1 MTNTFKLK
9 KGLGRGLS
17 SLIGDTSTTPKSNK
31 VSISSIVKNK
41 FQPRKNFNK
50 EQMDELIS
58 SIKERGIIQPI
69 IVRRQSDK
77 YEIVAGV
84 FSRNSKLSIN
94 FGKKLG
100 IQKDRCYSNFI
111 EMANKE
117 SKRKDGIKVVSIMT
131 PPSSHQ
137 IIAEKFIDN
146 NINIISDKPFA
157 GNLEQAKKLYKKIKS
172 NKKIKYALTHN
183 YSAYPMVRE
192 AKVLVE
198 KGKLG
203 RVEYI
208 NVEYIQD
215 WSGGSKINSKNA
227 KKKLK
232 WKIDRKIV
240 GISAVLNEIGTHAYH
255 LATYISGLRGDKVFA
270 DIKQISKKIQMDDSA
285 QVMINFTNGA
295 KGMFWTSVM
304 AKGGVYGLRIRIFG
318 TKGSLEWVQN
328 DPNYLKLNPGK
339 GAVKYLERGFHN
351 AKFSKKFSR
360 IKFGH
365 PEGYLDAFANIYKEF
380 ANSLKNKSKKR
391 YFYPNEDEGLETAK
405 FINACKVS
413 SKNKKWEKIK

>member
-1 MTNTFKLK
+1 MNTNKLS
-9 KGLGRGLS
+9 LGIVG
-17 SLIGDTSTTPKSNK
+17 GGPKSWIGH
-31 VSISSIVKNK
+31 VHRISAR
-41 FQPRKNFNK
+41 F
-50 EQMDELIS
+50 D
-58 SIKERGIIQPI
+58 
-69 IVRRQSDK
+69 DK

-84 FSRNSKLSIN
+84 FSRNAKLSIN
-94 FGKKLG
+94 FGKTLG
-100 IQKDRCYSNFI
+100 ISKDRCYSTFK
-111 EMANKE
+111 EMALKE
-117 SKRKDGIKVVSIMT
+117 SKRNDGIQVVSIMT

-137 IIAEKFIDN
+137 IIAEKFIEK

-157 GNLEQAKKLYKKIKS
+157 GNLDQAKKLYKKIKS

-192 AKVLVE
+192 AKVLIE
-198 KGKLG
+198 KGKIG
-203 RVEYI
+203 KIEYV

-215 WSGGSKINSKNA
+215 WSGGTKINVRNA

-232 WKIDRKIV
+232 WKIDNKIV
-240 GISAVLNEIGTHAYH
+240 GASAVLNEIGTHAYH
-255 LATYISGLRGDKVFA
+255 LATYISGLKGEKIFA
-270 DIKQISKKIQMDDSA
+270 DIKQISKKIKMDDNA

-304 AKGGVYGLRIRIFG
+304 AKGGVYGLRIRVFG
-318 TKGSLEWVQN
+318 SKGSLEWVQN
-328 DPNYLKLNPGK
+328 DPNYLKLNPDK
-339 GAVKYLERGFHN
+339 GAVRYLERGFHN
-351 AKFSKKFSR
+351 AELSKKFSR

-380 ANSLKNKSKKR
+380 ADSLKNKSKKR

-413 SKNKKWEKIK
+413 SKNKRWVKSK

>member
-1 MTNTFKLK
+1 MNTNKLS
-9 KGLGRGLS
+9 LGIVG
-17 SLIGDTSTTPKSNK
+17 GGPKSWIGH
-31 VSISSIVKNK
+31 VHRISAR
-41 FQPRKNFNK
+41 F
-50 EQMDELIS
+50 D
-58 SIKERGIIQPI
+58 
-69 IVRRQSDK
+69 DK

-94 FGKKLG
+94 FGKTLG
-100 IQKDRCYSNFI
+100 ISKDRCYSNFK
-111 EMANKE
+111 EMALKE
-117 SKRKDGIKVVSIMT
+117 SKRNDGIQVVSIMT

-137 IIAEKFIDN
+137 IIAEKFIEK

-157 GNLEQAKKLYKKIKS
+157 GNLDQAKKLYKKIKS

-192 AKVLVE
+192 AKVLIE
-198 KGKLG
+198 KGKIG
-203 RVEYI
+203 KIEYV

-215 WSGGSKINSKNA
+215 WSDGTKINVRNA

-232 WKIDRKIV
+232 WKIDNKIV
-240 GISAVLNEIGTHAYH
+240 GASAVLNEIGTHAYH
-255 LATYISGLRGDKVFA
+255 LATYISGLKGEKIFA
-270 DIKQISKKIQMDDSA
+270 DIKQISKKIKMDDNA

-328 DPNYLKLNPGK
+328 DPNYLKLNPDK
-339 GAVKYLERGFHN
+339 GAVRYLERGFHN
-351 AKFSKKFSR
+351 AELSKKFSR

-365 PEGYLDAFANIYKEF
+365 PEGYLDAFANIYREF
-380 ANSLKNKSKKR
+380 ADSLKNKSKKR

-413 SKNKKWEKIK
+413 SKNKRWVKIK

>member
-1 MTNTFKLK
+1 MNTNKLS
-9 KGLGRGLS
+9 LGIVG
-17 SLIGDTSTTPKSNK
+17 GGPKSWIGH
-31 VSISSIVKNK
+31 VHRISAR
-41 FQPRKNFNK
+41 FDDR
-50 EQMDELIS
+50 
-58 SIKERGIIQPI
+58 
-69 IVRRQSDK
+69 

-84 FSRNSKLSIN
+84 FSRNSKLSVS
-94 FGKKLG
+94 FGKTLG
-100 IQKDRCYSNFI
+100 ISKDRCYSNFR
-111 EMANKE
+111 EMALKE
-117 SKRKDGIKVVSIMT
+117 SKRNDGIQVVSIMT

-232 WKIDRKIV
+232 WKIDKKIV

-270 DIKQISKKIQMDDSA
+270 DIKQISKKIQMDDNA

-351 AKFSKKFSR
+351 AKFSNKFSR

-365 PEGYLDAFANIYKEF
+365 PEGYLDAFANIYSEF

>member
-1 MTNTFKLK
+1 MNTNKLS
-9 KGLGRGLS
+9 LGIVG
-17 SLIGDTSTTPKSNK
+17 GGPKSWIGH
-31 VSISSIVKNK
+31 VHRISAR
-41 FQPRKNFNK
+41 F
-50 EQMDELIS
+50 D
-58 SIKERGIIQPI
+58 
-69 IVRRQSDK
+69 DK

-94 FGKKLG
+94 FGKTLG
-100 IQKDRCYSNFI
+100 ISKDRCYSNFN
-111 EMANKE
+111 EMALKE
-117 SKRKDGIKVVSIMT
+117 SKRNDGIQVVSIMT

-137 IIAEKFIDN
+137 IIAEKFIEK

-157 GNLEQAKKLYKKIKS
+157 GNLDQAKKLYKKIKS

-192 AKVLVE
+192 AKVLIE
-198 KGKLG
+198 KGKIG
-203 RVEYI
+203 KIQYV

-215 WSGGSKINSKNA
+215 WSGGTKINLRNA

-232 WKIDRKIV
+232 WKIDNKIV
-240 GISAVLNEIGTHAYH
+240 GASAVLNEIGTHAYH
-255 LATYISGLRGDKVFA
+255 LATYISGLKGEKIFA
-270 DIKQISKKIQMDDSA
+270 DIKQISKKIKMDDNA

-304 AKGGVYGLRIRIFG
+304 AKGGVYGLKIRVFG
-318 TKGSLEWVQN
+318 SKGSLEWVQN
-328 DPNYLKLNPGK
+328 DPNYLKLNPDK
-339 GAVKYLERGFHN
+339 GAVRYLERGFHN
-351 AKFSKKFSR
+351 AELSKKFSR

-380 ANSLKNKSKKR
+380 ADSLKNKSKKR

-413 SKNKKWEKIK
+413 SKNKRWVKIK

>member
-1 MTNTFKLK
+1 MKTK
-9 KGLGRGLS
+9 KFSLGIVG
-17 SLIGDTSTTPKSNK
+17 GGPKSWIGH
-31 VSISSIVKNK
+31 VHRISARFDN
-41 FQPRKNFNK
+41 
-50 EQMDELIS
+50 
-58 SIKERGIIQPI
+58 
-69 IVRRQSDK
+69 K

-117 SKRKDGIKVVSIMT
+117 SKRKDGIQVVSIMT

-215 WSGGSKINSKNA
+215 WSGGSKINYKNA

-270 DIKQISKKIQMDDSA
+270 DIKQISKKIQMDDNA

-351 AKFSKKFSR
+351 ANFSKKFSR

-365 PEGYLDAFANIYKEF
+365 PEGYLDAFANIYSEF

-413 SKNKKWEKIK
+413 SKRKRWVKIK